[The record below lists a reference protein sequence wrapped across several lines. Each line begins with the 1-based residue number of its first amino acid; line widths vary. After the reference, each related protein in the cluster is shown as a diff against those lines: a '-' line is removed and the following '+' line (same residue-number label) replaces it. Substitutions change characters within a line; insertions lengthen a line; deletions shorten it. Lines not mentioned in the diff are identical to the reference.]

1 MKKIINSELGDV
13 LVSTECEFS
22 SELKLLTECEYE
34 ECLKNATTAVY
45 SLMKGMYEHIR
56 KVSKSSLGIS
66 DNDFFPGYL
75 KEATRIA
82 KGINCKLNY
91 NILFNMHHT
100 PHYVM
105 VYGVNSIIKHNSETI
120 EGPARFSV
128 KKECTDESFW
138 KRAKELVNDK
148 EYSAYFIS
156 RYLNCRNF
164 FIKKNLN
171 KSYDSRLSGLLEAA

>member
-1 MKKIINSELGDV
+1 MKKTNKNELGDV
-13 LVSTECEFS
+13 IELTEREFS
-22 SELKLLTECEYE
+22 SELKLLTESEYNY
-34 ECLKNATTAVY
+34 CLKNATTVVY

-56 KVSKSSLGIS
+56 KVSKSSLGIT

-82 KGINCKLNY
+82 KGINSKLNY
-91 NILFNMHHT
+91 DILFNMHHT

-105 VYGVNSIIKHNSETI
+105 VYGVNSVIKHNSETI
-120 EGPARFSV
+120 EGPAMFSI
-128 KKECTDESFW
+128 KKECTDDSFW

-164 FIKKNLN
+164 SIKENSK
-171 KSYDSRLSGLLEAA
+171 KSYDSRQSELSEAA